1 MFSVY
6 VLCHPCLDVPFPQWL
21 AFPTRHPVYV
31 FCLINQRHLCDRQ
44 HYKKQKKQRVC
55 MIQVMV
61 FTLSSIRKPPSQ
73 ASNARP
79 IRKSQVAVLYCNC
92 NACNMYHCMFFRP
105 LTFLQVTNN
114 VSNYYK
120 KSYVLY
126 PEAPK
131 PSKQRKANSQGCRK
145 IRSLMYCIRKPPSKQ
160 RKANSQGCRTAV
172 CVNRILKKYKI
183 LHIHT

>member
-1 MFSVY
+1 MYS
-6 VLCHPCLDVPFPQWL
+6 
-21 AFPTRHPVYV
+21 
-31 FCLINQRHLCDRQ
+31 NN
-44 HYKKQKKQRVC
+44 YKKYPEAPKPSKQR
-55 MIQVMV
+55 
-61 FTLSSIRKPPSQ
+61 K
-73 ASNARP
+73 AN
-79 IRKSQVAVLYCNC
+79 SQVAVLYCNC